1 MDRWRDRT
9 RPYLG
14 RSCWPEHDPRRG
26 RALGCRPMHEGTAAL
41 LRAFVE
47 GYMTDRR
54 NTATRVLHIG
64 DEGLDAICEIFTDPH
79 WTLTTAGQY
88 PAGDLTVQLRRSY
101 QWSELKAN
109 QFDVVTSS
117 QALEHFDYPWVTML
131 ELARV
136 LRPGGLACIVA
147 SSDRREH
154 LPPID
159 CWRFNAD
166 GLVALVEWADLES
179 LELAIQRNG
188 DSAGQHA
195 ETRSDVMVIARRPL
209 VPLHR
214 RLLARIR
221 AGALRRLCIRQAR
234 HRADHLEIRRE
245 LRRREARR
253 RAWAQKTG

>member
-1 MDRWRDRT
+1 
-9 RPYLG
+9 
-14 RSCWPEHDPRRG
+14 
-26 RALGCRPMHEGTAAL
+26 MHEGTVAL
-41 LRAFVE
+41 IRAFVE
-47 GYMTDRR
+47 GYMTGHRGMP
-54 NTATRVLHIG
+54 ARVLHIG
-64 DEGLDAICEIFTDPH
+64 DEGLGAIHEIFGDPH

-88 PAGDLTVQLRRSY
+88 PTGDLTLKLQRSY

-131 ELARV
+131 EMARV
-136 LRPGGLACIVA
+136 LRPGGLVCIVA

-159 CWRFNAD
+159 CWRFNTD
-166 GLVALVEWADLES
+166 GLIALVEWAGLES
-179 LELAIQRNG
+179 LELKVERSG
-188 DSAGQHA
+188 DSTGQGPG
-195 ETRSDVMVIARRPL
+195 TRTDAMVVARRPSIS
-209 VPLHR
+209 PHR
-214 RLLARIR
+214 RLLAWIT